1 MRLLLDEM
9 YSPRIAEQLRRQ
21 GHDVI
26 SASERGDLTGASDA
40 ELVAAMTVERRAV
53 VTNNASDFVGLVN
66 RALAVGE
73 EHPGLVLTSDR
84 SLPRTLGGI
93 GAIVR
98 ALGGLLHEHPGD
110 AALRNEVRW
119 LP

>member
-1 MRLLLDEM
+1 M

-21 GHDVI
+21 GHDVV
-26 SASERGDLTGASDA
+26 SAGERADLAGATDA
-40 ELVAAMTVERRAV
+40 ELVTAMTVERRAI
-53 VTNNASDFVGLVN
+53 VTNNVADFVVLFN
-66 RALAVGE
+66 RVLAAGE

-93 GAIVR
+93 GAILR
-98 ALGGLLHEHPGD
+98 ALDGLLREHAGD
-110 AALRNEVRW
+110 AALRNEVRR